1 MGQQRLDCRCHAA
14 IVSLPTPMQTQQG
27 YRMESQEDRLRGIA
41 TAFGWTWY
49 RMRRLIDTHLSAHGA
64 SMARLKL
71 LVYLAEEPSRSTDI
85 ASFFDQAPRTVTQAI
100 DWLEQNGLA
109 TRTPVAEDRRA
120 KLVQITDAGRAMLE
134 QGLPLYDGI
143 IAQTFGSLTA
153 EELRALDKAILH
165 LDQIVGELEREAGF
179 RQGRVPALKAQND
192 G

>member
-1 MGQQRLDCRCHAA
+1 
-14 IVSLPTPMQTQQG
+14 
-27 YRMESQEDRLRGIA
+27 MEPHEHPLRGIA

-49 RMRRLIDTHLSAHGA
+49 RMRRLIDAHLSAHGA

-71 LVYLAEEPSRSTDI
+71 LALLAEQPRRSTDI

-100 DWLEQNGLA
+100 DSLEQNGLVS
-109 TRTPVAEDRRA
+109 RSPVPGDRRA

-143 IAQTFGSLTA
+143 VALTFGSLTS
-153 EELRALDKAILH
+153 EELAGLDTAILH
-165 LDQIVGELEREAGF
+165 LGQVVDQLEREGGF
-179 RQGRVPALKAQND
+179 RRGRAESREEENR